1 MNNLE
6 AIISSL
12 KNKPLLP
19 KLNKIIE
26 ELTNDLDEIK
36 KKLKQGDMK
45 TLDDM
50 IYSALVEME

>member
-1 MNNLE
+1 MTNLE